1 MHICRKKPVEKVINM
16 YHGKINNRVD
26 QTQFYT
32 AEKTTSK
39 LHCMEQKYSFFYP
52 YLENIYC
59 AINYVDVTVQSSN
72 LTHPI
77 KI

>member
-1 MHICRKKPVEKVINM
+1 MKR
-16 YHGKINNRVD
+16 
-26 QTQFYT
+26 
-32 AEKTTSK
+32 
-39 LHCMEQKYSFFYP
+39 QKYSFFYP